1 MSDSYEAPV
10 REKRSFLMARDPSI
24 DRRCRP
30 RPEKKLRLFDD
41 IHDAMESTDGSDSES
56 ECASNGGDYATS
68 VPSAEDISVGD
79 TGPQV
84 FLRLRPVGVA
94 SKAYSVSDDGKVL
107 VTSVKSE
114 NTSTNVNKMV
124 KHFGFTSIFDGSV
137 GQRDVYD
144 ICVGPR
150 ILEEECVTIM
160 TYGTSGSGKTYT
172 LLGDDVLAGV
182 IPRGLEHIF
191 TIYMENLYH
200 SPKLKL
206 VNGCIEFLQDE
217 TTLREMQISKKL
229 LSLCPDI
236 GGHHERLKEAIQG
249 DHTFETKDDPNVSV
263 MIWVSFVEIYNEL
276 VYDLLTIPPRQ
287 ENLGAVPRK
296 PMKISCNKGQVYIKG
311 LTTVFVRSSEEALQL
326 LRLGQ
331 QRSTYA
337 STSVNANS
345 SRSHCVFIVDVL
357 KYNCS
362 GMTTQCSYKFCDLAG
377 SERVNNT
384 VTIGLRL
391 KEATNINTSLMTLG
405 RCLDAASTSRK
416 KPNNDVIPF
425 RDSKLTMLLQAALL
439 GKERLAMIV
448 TVTPLE
454 KFYEENLNVLN
465 FASIAKNIIFKEP
478 LIKQHSTRYSG
489 FFDNSKKNTQYE
501 YIKEIEENNISLRQ
515 EIDRL
520 KLDHVLKKQL
530 LEERLQKEI
539 SETYQELLRGN
550 KKQWEKQAEK
560 QRLMAEREFE
570 FKLAAQKRLYEEQI
584 EDLKDE
590 IEELKPPS
598 SESDSIDEKEDEP
611 NASIEILDD
620 E

>member
-10 REKRSFLMARDPSI
+10 REKRSFLMARDPSV

-206 VNGCIEFLQDE
+206 FNGCIEFLQDE
-217 TTLREMQISKKL
+217 TTLREIQISKKL

-357 KYNCS
+357 KYDCS

-539 SETYQELLRGN
+539 SKTYQELLREN

>member
-539 SETYQELLRGN
+539 SKTYQELLREN

-598 SESDSIDEKEDEP
+598 SESDSMDEKEDEP